1 MPTAKDGAL
10 VTDPDETAN
19 LVDQITEGYR
29 EHVAAESAMAEP
41 AEDDIAE
48 EDPCAEALTAAEVLY
63 ALVEGNAVHMLTV
76 SGDNPVVI
84 TGLDEA
90 RELARAVLKA
100 RGWTLTPYPER
111 DEWRRPDL
119 LSKAVA

>member
-1 MPTAKDGAL
+1 M
-10 VTDPDETAN
+10 TDPDETAK

-48 EDPCAEALTAAEVLY
+48 EDPCAEALAAAEVLY

-100 RGWTLTPYPER
+100 RGWTLMPYPER
-111 DEWRRPDL
+111 DGWRRRDL
-119 LSKAVA
+119 LS